1 MQKAFE
7 QKLRR
12 NVLCPSEIQ
21 EESTAQTIEPQV
33 AHMDKIGQ
41 GSSFRR

>member
-7 QKLRR
+7 QKLHR
-12 NVLCPSEIQ
+12 PSEIQ
-21 EESTAQTIEPQV
+21 EESTAQTIEPQG

-41 GSSFRR
+41 ESSFRR